1 MKATNRC
8 YGKFSTLVGHDTIVL
23 RSRTAR
29 MTAIIAL
36 LVGASLLVF
45 ALGAAPDTWRD
56 VRRFLR
62 DAELEDA
69 VNYLR
74 GFGGWTVVIVLT
86 LFVVESLLAPLP
98 TWFLMIANGM
108 LFGPWL
114 GGLISFAGVI
124 LGALAAFS
132 VARWLGRRFIRRFV
146 PAPLLSRVD
155 DFSRANGFAVLLV
168 LRLVPFT
175 SSDIW
180 SYVAGMSRLPV
191 LHFLAATA
199 IGDLPGIALFSFVG
213 QGVLE
218 NPRYWR
224 WLAIGGGVILVGF
237 IGYRLYE
244 HFTNRE
250 K

>member
-1 MKATNRC
+1 
-8 YGKFSTLVGHDTIVL
+8 HDTIVL

-155 DFSRANGFAVLLV
+155 
-168 LRLVPFT
+168 
-175 SSDIW
+175 
-180 SYVAGMSRLPV
+180 
-191 LHFLAATA
+191 
-199 IGDLPGIALFSFVG
+199 
-213 QGVLE
+213 
-218 NPRYWR
+218 
-224 WLAIGGGVILVGF
+224 
-237 IGYRLYE
+237 
-244 HFTNRE
+244 
-250 K
+250 

>member
-1 MKATNRC
+1 M
-8 YGKFSTLVGHDTIVL
+8 
-23 RSRTAR
+23 
-29 MTAIIAL
+29 IAL
-36 LVGASLLVF
+36 ILGVSLLVF
-45 ALGAAPDTWRD
+45 SLGAAPETWRD
-56 VRRFLR
+56 IRRFLR
-62 DAELEDA
+62 EAELEEA
-69 VNYLR
+69 VAYLR
-74 GFGGWTVVIVLT
+74 GFGGWTVVVVLV
-86 LFVVESLLAPLP
+86 LFIVESLLAPLP

-114 GGLISFAGVI
+114 GGLISFVGVM

-132 VARWLGRRFIRRFV
+132 VARWLGRRFIRRLV
-146 PAPLLSRVD
+146 PAPLMDRVD

-168 LRLVPFT
+168 LRLIPFT

-191 LHFLAATA
+191 LPFLAATA

-224 WLAIGGGVILVGF
+224 WLAIGGGVLLVGF

-244 HFTNRE
+244 RVTNRE
-250 K
+250 T